1 MRTNKVYIIMLLGII
16 IGIGISIIS
25 SYCLAETLINSKD
38 VYYKDNSGLAVNNV
52 QDAIDGTCTKFS
64 KQIDTFLDKVYPVG
78 SVYISTTLDTPA
90 KVKTALGGTWEVYG
104 KGQTLVGVDTSQNE
118 FKTVNTAGGSKTT
131 SYTPNGTVG
140 NTTLTA
146 DQIPSHTHTIS
157 HTHTTPATNIS
168 SSGAHTHTTTASKIT
183 NVSVSTA
190 SLTGSIV
197 FHGLSLASDV
207 YQVSGVF
214 SNGYTNSQA
223 TAAPTTASAR
233 SIGQINFNGNHTHT
247 VSATIPALSIASS
260 GAHTHT
266 VPAMTTNSQ
275 STTTSGATG
284 GGQAHN
290 HTFTGTATTLS
301 TLQPY
306 VTVYMYKR
314 IE

>member
-64 KQIDTFLDKVYPVG
+64 KQIDTFLDKIYPIG
-78 SVYISTTLDTPA
+78 SIYISATLDTPA
-90 KVKTALGGTWEVYG
+90 KVKTAIGGTWEAYG

-118 FKTVNTAGGSKTT
+118 FKTVNTTGGNKTT
-131 SYTPNGTVG
+131 SYTPSGTVG

-168 SSGAHTHTTTASKIT
+168 SSGAHTHTTTAKSIT
-183 NVSVSTA
+183 SGLTAQSAGAHTHVVTSAHGQLFTDFIGGSASTA
-190 SLTGSIV
+190 LFVGAVGTN
-197 FHGLSLASDV
+197 GL
-207 YQVSGVF
+207 VS
-214 SNGYTNSQA
+214 NPLYA
-223 TAAPTTASAR
+223 DTAGA
-233 SIGQINFNGNHTHT
+233 HTHNVT
-247 VSATIPALSIASS
+247 GTIPALSIASS

-275 STTTSGATG
+275 SATTSGATG
-284 GGQAHN
+284 GGQAHT

-314 IE
+314 VE

>member
-1 MRTNKVYIIMLLGII
+1 MKTNIKII
-16 IGIGISIIS
+16 IGVVVAVLISVSSCYVLADSIID
-25 SYCLAETLINSKD
+25 SKS

-64 KQIDTFLDKVYPVG
+64 KQIDTFLDKIYPIG
-78 SVYISTTLDTPA
+78 SIYISATLDTPA
-90 KVKTALGGTWEVYG
+90 KVKTAIGGTWEAYG

-118 FKTVNTAGGSKTT
+118 FKTVNTTGGNKTT
-131 SYTPNGTVG
+131 SYTPSGTVG
-140 NTTLTA
+140 NTNLTA

-190 SLTGSIV
+190 PLTGSIV

-275 STTTSGATG
+275 SATASGATG
-284 GGQAHN
+284 GGQAHT